1 MKPVCLVIGAGAGI
15 GGTVGM
21 RFAREGYH
29 AVLARRTGQDGL
41 DSMVASVKESGGSAT
56 GFLLNAVEPDSIED
70 LVAEVE
76 ADIGPIE
83 VLVFNLG
90 SQVGNRT
97 LEETNYKTF
106 EMGWRLA
113 TFGLFRAAS
122 AVVPLMEE
130 RGQGTILVTSATA
143 AVRGN
148 KGQHSHAAS
157 MGGRRMLCQSLNAEL
172 APKGIHIA
180 HILIDGAVDAP
191 DTLGKML
198 GPEKFQ
204 ELREN
209 RGLEHD
215 GLMLPEKIADT
226 YFHISQQHRST
237 WTHEIDMRSFS
248 DLPWWNT

>member
-41 DSMVASVKESGGSAT
+41 DSMVARIKEGGGSAT
-56 GFLLNAVEPDSIED
+56 GFLLNAVEPDSIES

-76 ADIGPIE
+76 ADIGPAE
-83 VLVFNLG
+83 VLVYNLG

-122 AVVPLMEE
+122 AVVPLMKE

-172 APKGIHIA
+172 GPKGIHIA
-180 HILIDGAVDAP
+180 HILIDGPVDAP

-198 GPEKFQ
+198 GPAKYQ
-204 ELREN
+204 QLRES
-209 RGLEHD
+209 RGMEHD
-215 GLMLPEKIADT
+215 GLMLPEKIAET
-226 YFHISQQHRST
+226 YLHISQQHRST

>member
-113 TFGLFRAAS
+113 SFGLFRAAS